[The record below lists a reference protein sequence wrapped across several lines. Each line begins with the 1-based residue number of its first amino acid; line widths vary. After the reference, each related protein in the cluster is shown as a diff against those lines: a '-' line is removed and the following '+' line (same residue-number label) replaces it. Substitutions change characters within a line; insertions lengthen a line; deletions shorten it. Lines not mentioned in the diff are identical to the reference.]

1 MQHAT
6 EQSRLR
12 RLMRYIPLIA
22 PVLLWPVPCW
32 VLLHAG
38 QHWPLPVALGGTA
51 LFVLGLIGMPLA
63 TVRGHGGRQQDWAAI
78 AGDTLLG
85 TIWTLFPW
93 SVLLGVLLRLAL
105 TVTGV
110 GDGQN
115 RARMVTGRSSAQ
127 QPCCSSGCA
136 PRPAGCHACADSTY
150 NSGAWG
156 PGWTEPASPSSPTPT
171 TARSTAPAGR
181 DGYARR

>member
-1 MQHAT
+1 M
-6 EQSRLR
+6 
-12 RLMRYIPLIA
+12 
-22 PVLLWPVPCW
+22 
-32 VLLHAG
+32 LLHAG

-63 TVRGHGGRQQDWAAI
+63 TVRGHDGRQQDWAAI
-78 AGDTLLG
+78 VGDTLLG

-115 RARMVTGRSSAQ
+115 RARMVTWAVL
-127 QPCCSSGCA
+127 CA
-136 PRPAGCHACADSTY
+136 ATVPLPV
-150 NSGAWG
+150 
-156 PGWTEPASPSSPTPT
+156 P
-171 TARSTAPAGR
+171 
-181 DGYARR
+181 